1 MKKKRLSLVLLF
13 GILLGVISLGITL
26 YPLIGNY
33 LSEKNKST
41 VLTEYAQAVEKMEDY
56 SIQELLAEAREY
68 NDMLVPGTLSMENVF
83 SQAGHAVAEERYYDL
98 LTVNADGIMGYVEI
112 PKIAVYL
119 PIYHG
124 TDSDVL
130 DMGIGHLIG
139 SSLPIG
145 GESTHSVL
153 TGHSGM
159 AREKMFSDLDQL
171 KDGDVF
177 YLHVLDLTLAY
188 EVDQTKIV
196 LPDNTSY
203 LGIEKGQDY
212 CTLITCFPFGVNT
225 HRLLVRGHRIEY
237 TESPDEQIQDI
248 EDNAEPVASTWEQQ
262 YIKGLMI
269 ALVIMMTGIITS
281 RFTIFR
287 RRGKHEARP
296 SQRTTKVRR

>member
-41 VLTEYAQAVEKMEDY
+41 VLTEYAQAVEKMEDN
-56 SIQELLAEAREY
+56 SIQELLAEAQEY
-68 NDMLVPGTLSMENVF
+68 NNMLVPGTLSMENVF

-98 LTVNADGIMGYVEI
+98 LAVNADGIMGYVEI

-225 HRLLVRGHRIEY
+225 HRLLVRGHRVEY

-269 ALVIMMTGIITS
+269 ALVIMMIGIITS

-296 SQRTTKVRR
+296 SQRTAKVRR